1 MGMRGNIILE
11 RVNAGCRSHTS
22 PALPTASPPVLPG
35 PPHRCGITV
44 GHQAA
49 VPCASPP
56 VLPLPPSASHGSVR
70 ARLFLERLNLVT
82 LLTKEG
88 VNADRHANA

>member
-22 PALPTASPPVLPG
+22 PAHGLPSGAPRASPSLWDYSGSPVSHALCLPTG
-35 PPHRCGITV
+35 
-44 GHQAA
+44 
-49 VPCASPP
+49 
-56 VLPLPPSASHGSVR
+56 PPSASHGSVR
-70 ARLFLERLNLVT
+70 ARLFLERVNLVT